1 VSTGG
6 PGSETP
12 VGTYAVQARQRTGQA
27 EDAPTVHMDYFTV
40 FNGDIGFH
48 GIPWAGDRANP
59 LWTPLGEAAVSHGCV
74 RMDDAN
80 ARVLYTFLPDGA
92 QVVVQD

>member
-1 VSTGG
+1 
-6 PGSETP
+6 
-12 VGTYAVQARQRTGQA
+12 VGEAK
-27 EDAPTVHMDYFTV
+27 DAPTVHMDWFTT
-40 FNGDIGFH
+40 FDGDVGFH

-80 ARVLYTFLPDGA
+80 ARLLYTFLPDGA
-92 QVVVQD
+92 PVVVQA